1 MSLKL
6 GNIKN
11 TDKSEIRVQ
20 INPTIKRF
28 NHRPSAAEIVGNVEI
43 RYQCYSKSYCGYAD
57 GFWRGSRNNRNFYG
71 IRLEK
76 HRKKCIGR
84 ENVTDDK
91 GRIKN
96 KYRYEPAYW
105 LVHLYVIPVSVLDT
119 LGLCAK
125 QRGMKTFTIEPT
137 NRT

>member
-6 GNIKN
+6 EYKIKP
-11 TDKSEIRVQ
+11 IV
-20 INPTIKRF
+20 KRF
-28 NHRPSAAEIVGNVEI
+28 NHRPTAAEIVGNVEI

-57 GFWRGSRNNRNFYG
+57 GFRGGPRNNRNFYG

-105 LVHLYVIPVSVLDT
+105 LVHIYAIPVSVLDT

-125 QRGMKTFTIEPT
+125 QHGMKTFKVNPIQ
-137 NRT
+137 R